1 MKFITIGEQ
10 NVVVNHIEFF
20 EKLNVNVVIKTV
32 SGNTYTFEFEN
43 ENGANQLIGAIYQLM
58 TSDEDNIAVNVA
70 P

>member
-10 NVVVNHIEFF
+10 NVVVNHIEFL
-20 EKLNVNVVIKTV
+20 KTQCQCIIKTV
-32 SGNTYTFEFEN
+32 SETHTFEFEN